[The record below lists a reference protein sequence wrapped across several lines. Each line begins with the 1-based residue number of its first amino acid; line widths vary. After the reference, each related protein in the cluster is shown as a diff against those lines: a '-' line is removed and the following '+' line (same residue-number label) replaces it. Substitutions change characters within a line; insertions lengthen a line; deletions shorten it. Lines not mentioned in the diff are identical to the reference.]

1 MLFLELFF
9 TFAPC
14 FTAFFI
20 LALVGYYREE
30 CILPFKEYFP
40 GGWTTVI
47 IFSAISLIGFLLLFT
62 GCI

>member
-14 FTAFFI
+14 FTTFFI
-20 LALVGYYREE
+20 LALVGYYRGG
-30 CILPFKEYFP
+30 CILPFKEYFL

-62 GCI
+62 GYI